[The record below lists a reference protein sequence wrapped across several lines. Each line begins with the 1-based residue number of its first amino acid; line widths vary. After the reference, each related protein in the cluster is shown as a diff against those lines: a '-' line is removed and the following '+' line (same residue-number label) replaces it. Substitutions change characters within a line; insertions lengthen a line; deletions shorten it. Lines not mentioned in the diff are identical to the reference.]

1 MQSTATNRKTEAR
14 VLSLLAAGAATAEAS
29 ANPQSLL
36 LRNGKGTISVPAT
49 LLGKMASDGSIRRRD
64 ATVQVTEAG
73 LKTMARVEAAAD
85 PFLRQH
91 RDLADARIGDGG
103 EESVAE
109 INLSESPLAVLMRLK
124 GKDGRPFLTR
134 AEFEAGER
142 LRTDF
147 TRGRIMPRLGANWE
161 ASVAP
166 GRRGEG
172 SGIADL
178 TDAAL
183 AARMRVERALKA
195 VGPELSGL
203 LIDVCCFL
211 KGLETVERERAWPV
225 RSAKMLLKT
234 ALAILAR
241 HYNPAPVG
249 TVRPRTLHWG
259 TEDYRPQLG

>member
-1 MQSTATNRKTEAR
+1 M
-14 VLSLLAAGAATAEAS
+14 LSLLVAGAATVETS

-36 LRNGKGTISVPAT
+36 LRNGKGAISVPAM
-49 LLGKMASDGSIRRRD
+49 LLGKMASDGSIRRRN

-73 LKTMARVEAAAD
+73 LKAMARTEAAAD
-85 PFLRQH
+85 PFQRQH
-91 RDLADARIGDGG
+91 RDLADAMIGDGA

-109 INLSESPLAVLMRLK
+109 INLSESPLAVLVRLK

-142 LRTDF
+142 LRRDF

-211 KGLETVERERAWPV
+211 KGLETVERGRAWPV

-234 ALAILAR
+234 ALAMLAR

-249 TVRPRTLHWG
+249 AVRPRTLHWG
-259 TEDYRPQLG
+259 AEDYRPQLG

>member
-1 MQSTATNRKTEAR
+1 MRSTGTNHKTELR
-14 VLSLLAAGAATAEAS
+14 VLSLLAAGPATAETSAS
-29 ANPQSLL
+29 PQSLL
-36 LRNGKGTISVPAT
+36 LRNGKGAISVPAT
-49 LLGKMASDGSIRRRD
+49 LLGKMASDGSVRRRG

-73 LKTMARVEAAAD
+73 LKAMARADAATD

-91 RDLADARIGDGG
+91 QEIADARLFDGVGD
-103 EESVAE
+103 SAAE
-109 INLSESPLAVLMRLK
+109 IDLSESPLAILVRLK

-134 AEFEAGER
+134 AEFQAGER
-142 LRTDF
+142 LRGDF
-147 TRGRIMPRLGANWE
+147 TRGRMMPRLGANWE

-183 AARMRVERALKA
+183 AARIRVEQALKA

-203 LIDVCCFL
+203 LVDVCCFL

-241 HYNPAPVG
+241 HYNPAPVES
-249 TVRPRTLHWG
+249 VKPRTLHWG
-259 TEDYRPQLG
+259 AEDYRPQLG